1 MMEQFEKFNEALDRL
16 EAILTE
22 MKNDNEALRRENA
35 ELKGVIEDRDLEILQ
50 LQEDAEKAAAAAKAE
65 KDENEK
71 ACGEFD
77 AVQGAQN
84 GAGERHV
91 QNERAHGLGALG
103 REDFKAP
110 QRLPE
115 DDEEN
120 EARDFYER
128 IHEAWL

>member
-65 KDENEK
+65 KDEIGNTL
-71 ACGEFD
+71 D
-77 AVQGAQN
+77 S
-84 GAGERHV
+84 
-91 QNERAHGLGALG
+91 LLG
-103 REDFKAP
+103 RMV
-110 QRLPE
+110 RLAAHPKE
-115 DDEEN
+115 TPAE
-120 EARDFYER
+120 
-128 IHEAWL
+128 

>member
-65 KDENEK
+65 
-71 ACGEFD
+71 
-77 AVQGAQN
+77 
-84 GAGERHV
+84 
-91 QNERAHGLGALG
+91 
-103 REDFKAP
+103 
-110 QRLPE
+110 
-115 DDEEN
+115 
-120 EARDFYER
+120 
-128 IHEAWL
+128 

>member
-65 KDENEK
+65 KDEIGNTL
-71 ACGEFD
+71 D
-77 AVQGAQN
+77 S
-84 GAGERHV
+84 
-91 QNERAHGLGALG
+91 LLG
-103 REDFKAP
+103 RMGRLASQPKEVPAEE
-110 QRLPE
+110 QR
-115 DDEEN
+115 
-120 EARDFYER
+120 
-128 IHEAWL
+128 